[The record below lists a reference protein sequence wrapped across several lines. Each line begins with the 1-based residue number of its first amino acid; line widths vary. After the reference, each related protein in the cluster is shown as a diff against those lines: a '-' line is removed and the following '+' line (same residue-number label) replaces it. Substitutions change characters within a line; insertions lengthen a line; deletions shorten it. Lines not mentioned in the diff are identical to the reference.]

1 MTRHADGDCLLPEP
15 WSVHYDFSNGS
26 IELKAVAFQ
35 YVFST
40 TLLYYTFVKFI
51 QEKNEAGIQGEATQA
66 WAVAR
71 RAAAATIHSIEGNP
85 SKRQDFWSGRFV
97 GCGLFLSGPDSAC
110 A

>member
-40 TLLYYTFVKFI
+40 TLLYYTNVKFI

-85 SKRQDFWSGRFV
+85 SKRP
-97 GCGLFLSGPDSAC
+97 GLLVWPLRWLRHISKWT
-110 A
+110 